1 MRNPRSTMEAWG
13 LRPNKALGQNFLT
26 SPEIVSRILS
36 AAAAH
41 PDEAVLEIGPGLGAL
56 TLALAAQTDRLIAVE
71 KDPQMLKLLRTEL
84 IAAGRHEVTL
94 IEGNILDI
102 DISALAPPGSRMVV
116 LGNLPYNISSQ
127 VLVRLVDHRD
137 RIDRAV
143 LMLQEEMAKR
153 IIAPPG
159 GRDYGRLTVLL
170 AYCADV
176 RRLFTVTA
184 DRFYPRPKVDS
195 AVVEVRFR
203 TPETPVRD
211 EALFVKVVQ
220 AAFGQ
225 RRKTLKNALSGSA
238 LPLDAPGAE
247 TVLKSAGID
256 PTRRAETLSVA
267 EFVALSD
274 RIQDGCRS

>member
-127 VLVRLVDHRD
+127 
-137 RIDRAV
+137 V